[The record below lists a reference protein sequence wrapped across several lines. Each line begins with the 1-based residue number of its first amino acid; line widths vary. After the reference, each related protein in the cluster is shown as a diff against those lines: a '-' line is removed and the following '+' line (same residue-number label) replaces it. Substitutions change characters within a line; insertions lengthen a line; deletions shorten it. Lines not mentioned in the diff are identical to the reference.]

1 MIAPDTFD
9 FLSTLGSFF
18 GYYGGLF
25 VGILRNS
32 FNDSW
37 GALFL
42 FEKTN
47 IECVNFFTGDIFHWY
62 GMQQYFSN
70 WLTSSPIFNVF
81 RVIYQVTLGGLF
93 RIVRELTAIQIPY
106 YNFMDGS
113 TQHFILCNLPFY
125 AVFPL
130 VLTIFSFALGV
141 VRTVYKALF

>member
-9 FLSTLGSFF
+9 FLSALGSFF

-47 IECVNFFTGDIFHWY
+47 IQCVNFFTGATFFWS

-70 WLTSSPIFNVF
+70 WITSSPIFNVF
-81 RVIYQVTLGGLF
+81 RVIYSVTLGGLF
-93 RIVRELTAIQIPY
+93 HIVRELTAIQIPY

-113 TQHFILCNLPFY
+113 TQYFILCNLPFY

-130 VLTIFSFALGV
+130 VLTLLSFALGI